1 MKRLKIQSVQ
11 DLIKSNVI
19 TLLILQII
27 QSWRDL
33 SEIEMMTLMIVQK
46 I

>member
-11 DLIKSNVI
+11 DLMKSNVI

-27 QSWRDL
+27 QSRRDL